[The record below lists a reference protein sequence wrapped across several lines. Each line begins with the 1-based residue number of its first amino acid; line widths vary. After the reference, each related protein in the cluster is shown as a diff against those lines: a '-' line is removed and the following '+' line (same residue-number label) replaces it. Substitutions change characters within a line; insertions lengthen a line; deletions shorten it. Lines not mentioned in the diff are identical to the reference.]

1 MILFKQA
8 RTLSDHLNRERNRG
22 KKIGFVPTMGALHHG
37 HMSLLTASKAA
48 NEITV
53 CSIFVNPTQF
63 NNPEDFKHYP
73 ITLESD
79 LEKLV
84 TFGCDILFLPSEE
97 EIYPHGYQKK
107 HYALGSL
114 EERLEGFYRP
124 GHFQGVCQ
132 VMDRLL
138 EIVHPDDLYMGQ
150 KDFQQCI
157 VVKKL
162 LELTGRTDK
171 VHLHIRPT
179 VRERDGLAMSSRNM
193 RLSETQKQ
201 LATSIYREL
210 LAIKT
215 GLNSQ
220 TVEQLKSQATS
231 ELQKKGF
238 AVDYVEIAKADDL
251 QTGIGEKEGLVALVA
266 ASLNGVRL
274 IDNMLLN

>member
-1 MILFKQA
+1 
-8 RTLSDHLNRERNRG
+8 
-22 KKIGFVPTMGALHHG
+22 
-37 HMSLLTASKAA
+37 
-48 NEITV
+48 
-53 CSIFVNPTQF
+53 
-63 NNPEDFKHYP
+63 
-73 ITLESD
+73 
-79 LEKLV
+79 
-84 TFGCDILFLPSEE
+84 
-97 EIYPHGYQKK
+97 
-107 HYALGSL
+107 
-114 EERLEGFYRP
+114 
-124 GHFQGVCQ
+124 
-132 VMDRLL
+132 
-138 EIVHPDDLYMGQ
+138 MGQ